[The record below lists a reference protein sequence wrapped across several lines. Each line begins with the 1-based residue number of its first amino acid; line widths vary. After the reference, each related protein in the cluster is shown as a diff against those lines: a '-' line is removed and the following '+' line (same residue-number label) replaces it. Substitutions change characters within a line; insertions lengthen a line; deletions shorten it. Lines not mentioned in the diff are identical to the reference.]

1 MSMSG
6 EFLNQTVSACDSCV
20 CATELLL
27 KLKMKLNMYF
37 VLKTALVLFCA
48 LGVGDCGIMTD
59 YFRRLNKEWFE
70 LVLSLQIT
78 E

>member
-1 MSMSG
+1 M
-6 EFLNQTVSACDSCV
+6 TRV

-27 KLKMKLNMYF
+27 KMKLNVYF

-48 LGVGDCGIMTD
+48 LGVGDCGIMAD

-70 LVLSLQIT
+70 LVLSLQMSEHAT
-78 E
+78 SLTAS